1 MKINLERKRYEIPAA
16 QISLI
21 LYTHL
26 VVGSRRLRGEEER
39 KKS

>member
-26 VVGSRRLRGEEER
+26 VGSRRLRGEEER